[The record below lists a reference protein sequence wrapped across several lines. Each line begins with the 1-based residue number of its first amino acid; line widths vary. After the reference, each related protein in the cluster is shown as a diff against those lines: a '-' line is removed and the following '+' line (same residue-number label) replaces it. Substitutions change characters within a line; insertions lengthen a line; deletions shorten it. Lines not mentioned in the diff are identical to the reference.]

1 MEPIESSQNKNF
13 SNSNSS
19 DIMYSEPTGSN
30 DVPDRPDSNQNNNQQ
45 PPSMTP
51 DPTNVGD
58 PNKQYMPPT
67 GSGPADPVTPPTGS
81 GPDDPVTPPSGS
93 GPDDPVTPPTG
104 SGPADPVTPPTGSGP
119 ADPVT
124 PPTGSGPDVPG
135 AGKYAQY
142 WRVVILSIATSRS
155 SSSIRRSEIAEVE
168 WDLDGTWHGDSLFG
182 GSGDEPASGLAA
194 ICSSFSSYFCRSAFD
209 GSSTTFFR
217 TDSVY
222 SRSAPND
229 IESGN
234 TPGWVGVHFAR
245 PVSPSGIR
253 VYTSDER
260 GCPDQFLVQYSN
272 DGESWNSLL
281 ETTEGQSNCGG
292 WFEINW

>member
-58 PNKQYMPPT
+58 PNKQYM
-67 GSGPADPVTPPTGS
+67 
-81 GPDDPVTPPSGS
+81 
-93 GPDDPVTPPTG
+93 
-104 SGPADPVTPPTGSGP
+104 PPTGSGP